1 MKLKVVNL
9 DAADA
14 GEIEL
19 PDDIF
24 AIEVRKDILARVVN
38 WQLAKRRAGTHK
50 VKGRSE
56 IARTG
61 KKLGRQKGGGG
72 ARHGSRRSNIFIGG
86 GRAHGPVVRDHAHK
100 LPKKVRRLG
109 LMCALSAKAAEG
121 QLIILENVA
130 LAEPRTAPLA
140 AKLAKLGL
148 KGALFIDGATPDDNF
163 QRAAANLVGIDVLP
177 SQGANVY
184 DILRRDTLVL
194 TRAGVAALSE
204 RLAAS

>member
-9 DAADA
+9 DAAETGD
-14 GEIEL
+14 IDL

-24 AIEVRKDILARVVN
+24 AVEVRKDILARVVN

-61 KKLGRQKGGGG
+61 KRFGRQKGGGT
-72 ARHGSRRSNIFIGG
+72 ARHGSRRSAIFIGG
-86 GRAHGPVVRDHAHK
+86 GQTHGPVPRDHGHK

-121 QLIILENVA
+121 QLLILDTAA
-130 LAEPRTAPLA
+130 LDEPRTAHLVA
-140 AKLAKLGL
+140 MLAKLGL
-148 KGALFIDGATPDDNF
+148 KGALFIDGQTPDDNF
-163 QRAAANLVGIDVLP
+163 QRAAANIVGVDVLP

-204 RLAAS
+204 RLAS

>member
-1 MKLKVVNL
+1 MKAKVVNL
-9 DAADA
+9 DADDV

-19 PDDIF
+19 PDEIF
-24 AIEVRKDILARVVN
+24 GVEVRKDILARVVN

-56 IARTG
+56 VARSG
-61 KKLGRQKGGGG
+61 KKLGRQKGSGG
-72 ARHGSRRSNIFIGG
+72 ARHGSRRSNIFVGG
-86 GRAHGPVVRDHAHK
+86 GRVHGPVPRDHSHK

-109 LMCALSAKAAEG
+109 LKCALSAKAAEG
-121 QLIILENVA
+121 QLIILDSA
-130 LAEPRTAPLA
+130 TLDEPRTAPLA
-140 AKLAKLGL
+140 AKLARLGL
-148 KGALFIDGATPDDNF
+148 KGALVIDGQTPDDNF
-163 QRAAANLVGIDVLP
+163 QRAAANIVGIDVLP

>member
-14 GEIEL
+14 GEIDL

-24 AIEVRKDILARVVN
+24 AVDVRRDILARVVN

-61 KKLGRQKGGGG
+61 KKFGRQKGGGG

-86 GRAHGPVVRDHAHK
+86 GQTHGPVVRDHAHK
-100 LPKKVRRLG
+100 LQKKVRRLG
-109 LMCALSAKAAEG
+109 LMCALSARAAEG
-121 QLIILENVA
+121 QLVILDNVM
-130 LAEPRTAPLA
+130 LDEPRTAVLA

-148 KGALFIDGATPDDNF
+148 KGALIIDGATPDDNF
-163 QRAAANLVGIDVLP
+163 QRAAANIVGIDVLP

-204 RLAAS
+204 RLAS